1 MKIICAGLPRTGT
14 KTVAAALRY
23 LDFNVF
29 DAKEQLDVRPFG
41 LRKKRAFFIK
51 LMQVDDLSII
61 LGHDKFQVTLQ
72 AKMAIPDSQRY
83 P

>member
-41 LRKKRAFFIK
+41 LQKKRAFF
-51 LMQVDDLSII
+51 
-61 LGHDKFQVTLQ
+61 
-72 AKMAIPDSQRY
+72 Y
-83 P
+83 